1 MQKKLGRPPKDT
13 EANNVRLPREIIDK
27 LDQARTAE
35 KDLPSRPEMIRRIIE
50 KYFDEKTQTS
60 SREGQE

>member
-1 MQKKLGRPPKDT
+1 MQKKLGRPPIDT

-60 SREGQE
+60 SREAEK